1 MFQKISHVNHSP
13 FMNEQNVY
21 RVNPTI
27 SGEKRKAPEGK
38 LVLGRVFEI
47 PFKKFPPWPRANLFK
62 KRLYVMNYED
72 KD

>member
-1 MFQKISHVNHSP
+1 MK
-13 FMNEQNVY
+13 EQNVY

-47 PFKKFPPWPRANLFK
+47 PFEKSTLKSTLKFPLWPRAELFK
-62 KRLYVMNYED
+62 KYLYVMNYED